1 VIRERPYGFT
11 LVELIVV
18 IALIAVFLAF
28 SLPRFKT
35 VDVLNRQN
43 REVDDLARL
52 ITQIKHRAIQENRDF
67 SLYLDIDDARVW
79 FTHSDMDD
87 PAMETARSEATSFST
102 DLRITDMVFAGQ
114 SRYGGTHPGESGPE
128 RIIRFSR
135 HGYSDGVILHLTD
148 PGGSPVSLKVA
159 PFLMETET
167 VPRHI
172 SYDDCL

>member
-1 VIRERPYGFT
+1 MIRKRPYGFT

-18 IALIAVFLAF
+18 VALIAVFLAF

-35 VDVLNRQN
+35 FDIFNRKD
-43 REVDDLARL
+43 REIEDLARL
-52 ITQIKHRAIQENRDF
+52 ITQIKHRAIQENTDF
-67 SLYLDIDDARVW
+67 FLHLDIDGFRVW
-79 FTHSDMDD
+79 VTHSDMDD
-87 PAMETARSEATSFST
+87 PAMETARSKATAFST
-102 DLRITDMVFAGQ
+102 DLRIRDMVFAGQ
-114 SRYGGTHPGESGPE
+114 SRYGGAHPGGSGPE